1 MDTHITATP
10 ELDRTGTSLGSPIGL
25 PGELQ
30 ASDGSAKQ
38 ADILDEV
45 PAPDTSQAASTK
57 QSALHKKSRRKTLL
71 ATAALGT
78 VLLAGAGGAAWWYRQ
93 DLRQALDL
101 RHVGLPAFLHGVT
114 GPGNQLSAEVG
125 AQPDSAPV
133 SQVRRVDAPPAPA
146 VLRPQVSEFA
156 ALQSLPN
163 NAPAEVGVSAPAV
176 SPAASSRD
184 TAPGP
189 SPTNEAPSTRSA
201 APAAQP
207 ALPAGPL
214 AGTAATDAA
223 RIPNPF
229 VETPAAP
236 LPAPPVAAPSM
247 TQQPITASVSGPAQT
262 TATPPTTAPAA
273 SPAPTPAVTSAPASR
288 DPVAVVAELHA
299 APLSPPEQVKVV
311 DLLKE
316 LGAQLRD
323 TRAEVVQLRTTVAQL
338 VETVDTKTTQF
349 ESRLGLAE
357 AGTVLAQSARAGH
370 PETAA
375 VNTPSLPASRVAAT
389 GRVAFPIQQGGTA
402 LSASASR
409 TVRDYRIQ
417 GASPGLA
424 VLSVLNP
431 VPGGKSV
438 IEVSTGSEV
447 PGVGRIKSIAQR
459 GTAWV
464 VQTDAGVIQ

>member
-10 ELDRTGTSLGSPIGL
+10 EFDRIGVPLGSPIGL
-25 PGELQ
+25 PGKL
-30 ASDGSAKQ
+30 GKQ
-38 ADILDEV
+38 ADILDEA
-45 PAPDTSQAASTK
+45 PAPSPAQVASAE
-57 QSALHKKSRRKTLL
+57 QPVPPKKSRRKALL
-71 ATAALGT
+71 ATAALSAI
-78 VLLAGAGGAAWWYRQ
+78 LLAGTGGAAWWYRL
-93 DLRQALDL
+93 DLRALDL
-101 RHVGLPAFLHGVT
+101 RYLALPAFLHGGT
-114 GPGNQLSAEVG
+114 GPRDQPPAEVG
-125 AQPDSAPV
+125 LKPEAAAQA
-133 SQVRRVDAPPAPA
+133 RRPDAPAA
-146 VLRPQVSEFA
+146 LRPQVSEFA

-163 NAPAEVGVSAPAV
+163 NAPAEVGVSAPATIL
-176 SPAASSRD
+176 AASPREP
-184 TAPGP
+184 APGP
-189 SPTNEAPSTRSA
+189 SPATEAQPTQAAVPVPEPAPLAGPQVVSVATDMTRVPSAAAKTPAGPSPAPPAAAPVAASPLTQRPVTASA
-201 APAAQP
+201 GASAPAAI
-207 ALPAGPL
+207 
-214 AGTAATDAA
+214 T
-223 RIPNPF
+223 
-229 VETPAAP
+229 TPV
-236 LPAPPVAAPSM
+236 PAP
-247 TQQPITASVSGPAQT
+247 
-262 TATPPTTAPAA
+262 APAA
-273 SPAPTPAVTSAPASR
+273 SPAHPPAVTSVPASR
-288 DPVAVVAELHA
+288 DPVAVVAELRA

-370 PETAA
+370 PETASPA
-375 VNTPSLPASRVAAT
+375 PPLPPVSRVAAT
-389 GRVAFPIQQGGTA
+389 GRMTPPSQQGGTPPA
-402 LSASASR
+402 SSAAR

-431 VPGGKSV
+431 LPGGKPV
-438 IEVSTGSEV
+438 IEVSTGGEV

>member
-10 ELDRTGTSLGSPIGL
+10 EFGRIGVPLGSPIGL
-25 PGELQ
+25 PGEL
-30 ASDGSAKQ
+30 GKQ
-38 ADILDEV
+38 ADILDEA
-45 PAPDTSQAASTK
+45 PAPSPAQAV
-57 QSALHKKSRRKTLL
+57 SAEQPVPPKKSRRLALL
-71 ATAALGT
+71 ATAALSAI
-78 VLLAGAGGAAWWYRQ
+78 LLAGAGGAAWWFRQ
-93 DLRQALDL
+93 DLRALDL
-101 RHVGLPAFLHGVT
+101 RHVALPAFLHGGT
-114 GPGNQLSAEVG
+114 GSRDQPPAEVG
-125 AQPDSAPV
+125 IKPEAAAAQAP
-133 SQVRRVDAPPAPA
+133 RPDAPAA
-146 VLRPQVSEFA
+146 LRPQVSEFA

-163 NAPAEVGVSAPAV
+163 NAPAEVGVSAPATI
-176 SPAASSRD
+176 PAASPREPVPGLSSVTEAQPPQAAVPVPEPAPFAGPPAVSAATE
-184 TAPGP
+184 TARVP
-189 SPTNEAPSTRSA
+189 SAAAETPAGSAPAPSAAAPVAASPLTQRPVTASA
-201 APAAQP
+201 GAPAPAAI
-207 ALPAGPL
+207 
-214 AGTAATDAA
+214 T
-223 RIPNPF
+223 
-229 VETPAAP
+229 TPVSAP
-236 LPAPPVAAPSM
+236 
-247 TQQPITASVSGPAQT
+247 
-262 TATPPTTAPAA
+262 APAA
-273 SPAPTPAVTSAPASR
+273 SPTQPQAVTSALASR
-288 DPVAVVAELHA
+288 DPVAVVAELRA

-375 VNTPSLPASRVAAT
+375 PVAPPLPATRVAAT
-389 GRVAFPIQQGGTA
+389 GRVTPPSQHPGTA
-402 LSASASR
+402 PAASAAR

-431 VPGGKSV
+431 LPGGQAV